1 MYDKEKFY
9 IIRNLKDSGCNKKM
23 IDEYLQI
30 EDEEKQ
36 IIFLRKHRKK
46 LLEKY
51 HIVQK
56 QIDSLDY
63 LIYSKEKNK
72 DL

>member
-1 MYDKEKFY
+1 MDDKEKFY
-9 IIRNLKDSGCNKKM
+9 LIRNLKDSGCNKNM

-30 EDEEKQ
+30 DDEEKQ
-36 IIFLRKHRKK
+36 IIFLRKYRKK

-51 HIVQK
+51 HIVQE